1 MAMRPYEIVVIV
13 DSSLDDQVIEGVVKR
28 TSALITTQGGTPGR
42 VERWGRRKLAYEIE
56 KKSDGYYFLLE
67 ASGVPANMAEV
78 DRQLFLQD
86 EILRHKIVKV
96 PSANAGRS
104 ISAPPSLEE
113 VAAAAREAG
122 REGRGDRGDRGER
135 GERGGGRDRGDRGD
149 RGSRD

>member
-1 MAMRPYEIVVIV
+1 MATRPYEIVVIV
-13 DSSLDDQVIEGVVKR
+13 DSTLDDQLIEGVVKR
-28 TSALITTQGGTPGR
+28 TSALVTAQGGTPGR
-42 VERWGRRKLAYEIE
+42 VERWGRRKLAYDIE
-56 KKSDGYYFLLE
+56 KKADGYYFLLE
-67 ASGVPANMAEV
+67 ATGVPSNMAEI

-96 PSANAGRS
+96 PAANAGRS

-135 GERGGGRDRGDRGD
+135 GNRDRGDRGD
-149 RGSRD
+149 RGSREG

>member
-1 MAMRPYEIVVIV
+1 MATRPYEIVVIV
-13 DSSLDDQVIEGVVKR
+13 DSTLDDQLIEGVVKR
-28 TSALITTQGGTPGR
+28 TSALVTAQGGTPGR

-56 KKSDGYYFLLE
+56 KKPDGYYFLLE
-67 ASGVPANMAEV
+67 ATGVPSNMAEI

-96 PSANAGRS
+96 PAANAGRS

-135 GERGGGRDRGDRGD
+135 GNRDRGDRGD
-149 RGSRD
+149 RGSREG